1 MCIMELTIF
10 GFGFEIR
17 FELILLCV
25 LLIVFIQVNTFV
37 SCSGGIQ
44 EGFDLLD
51 NIGANL
57 TYNMGKNMNGGVY
70 DMQFTQGDNSTLK
83 EDIEKFSPP
92 YENEFKDNEKNKEK
106 EQDTSN
112 ETTINIYKDLET
124 NNVKEESLDSEIKRL
139 DVFENTKFS
148 PECCPSNYSSSTGC
162 ACMTPEQMKFL
173 GQRGGNRTLNT
184 EY

>member
-1 MCIMELTIF
+1 MELTIF
-10 GFGFEIR
+10 GYEFRFEI
-17 FELILLCV
+17 ILLCI
-25 LLIVFIQVNTFV
+25 LLAVFIQVNTFV

-51 NIGANL
+51 NLGSNL
-57 TYNMGKNMNGGVY
+57 TYMMGKNIKGGVY
-70 DMQFTQGDNSTLK
+70 DMQFTQGENSTLK

-92 YENEFKDNEKNKEK
+92 YENENEIKDNEKNNEK

-124 NNVKEESLDSEIKRL
+124 NNVKEEGLDSEIKRL

>member
-1 MCIMELTIF
+1 MELTIF
-10 GFGFEIR
+10 GYELR
-17 FELILLCV
+17 FEFILLCV
-25 LLIVFIQVNTFV
+25 LLVVFIQVNTFV
-37 SCSGGIQ
+37 SCSGGGIQ

-57 TYNMGKNMNGGVY
+57 MYNMGKNINGGVY

-83 EDIEKFSPP
+83 EDIDKFTPP
-92 YENEFKDNEKNKEK
+92 YENELNDNEKDKEK

-124 NNVKEESLDSEIKRL
+124 NNVKEEGLDNEIKRL
-139 DVFENTKFS
+139 DVFENTKFT

>member
-1 MCIMELTIF
+1 MELTIF
-10 GFGFEIR
+10 GYEVRFEI
-17 FELILLCV
+17 ILLCI
-25 LLIVFIQVNTFV
+25 LFIVFIQVNTFA

-44 EGFDLLD
+44 EGFDILD

-57 TYNMGKNMNGGVY
+57 TYNMGKNIKGSVY
-70 DMQFTQGDNSTLK
+70 DMQFIEGENSTLK

-92 YENEFKDNEKNKEK
+92 YESVNNNENEK
-106 EQDTSN
+106 DTTIV
-112 ETTINIYKDLET
+112 ETKINIYKDLET
-124 NNVKEESLDSEIKRL
+124 NNEKEGGLETIDSEIKRL

-148 PECCPSNYSSSTGC
+148 PECCPSNYTSSTGC